1 MITLNKEN
9 ILGIDVNVTTY
20 EDLKLSLIN
29 DIENNKK
36 SFIVAINPEK
46 ILKSREDKD
55 LKELLNK
62 ATYQIPYFLK

>member
-1 MITLNKEN
+1 MIKLNKEN

-36 SFIVAINPEK
+36 SFIVAINP
-46 ILKSREDKD
+46 
-55 LKELLNK
+55 
-62 ATYQIPYFLK
+62 